1 MDDRALL
8 EVAFVLEDRSQL
20 TRLLS
25 TLPRARVAGIIGAAA
40 HEDLW
45 LQALDLLNHLSR
57 PQRRAMVNATLALGE
72 PARTT
77 IVQAIVDHDLWQEAA
92 LIAKHDDT
100 LPATL
105 SDALRSLPARRRR
118 EATEAAR
125 ASGLQGV

>member
-1 MDDRALL
+1 
-8 EVAFVLEDRSQL
+8 
-20 TRLLS
+20 
-25 TLPRARVAGIIGAAA
+25 
-40 HEDLW
+40 
-45 LQALDLLNHLSR
+45 
-57 PQRRAMVNATLALGE
+57 MVNATLALGE